1 MSKERVKP
9 EGFVPGAPGARQS
22 AGSEANGTVV
32 KEFAIRLVNFCDGAK
47 SLFQAIPV
55 APGDRALIVRGYGL
69 SILDMSWTLA
79 QMLAVDPVRSHVT
92 CLTLWRP
99 MYERWL
105 RMGYFVGC
113 AHDAE
118 VASFVIDG
126 TLPKS
131 RVNFRKKGDA
141 CEMSAR
147 EFSQL
152 VAEQLPPLRPKFEEL
167 AAEYNPIWS
176 DLVHG
181 GVNLVRLYAS
191 GSTIGS
197 KAAPGVVVELLYRTA
212 LVVVLTTSYSAMH
225 LAREGDDAHLAAFRR
240 LDDEV
245 TAFLNDCNALAV
257 DPRALTKTLEQK

>member
-1 MSKERVKP
+1 MSERQSGQGDSPKVA
-9 EGFVPGAPGARQS
+9 EAPRQS
-22 AGSEANGTVV
+22 AAEVADATVV
-32 KEFAIRLVNFCDGAK
+32 RNLALRLVDFCDGAK
-47 SLFQAIPV
+47 RLYQKIPV
-55 APGDRALIVRGYGL
+55 EPGERYLIVRGYGL

-79 QMLAVDPVRSHVT
+79 RMLSVDPVRSHVT

-105 RMGYFVGC
+105 RMGYFAAC
-113 AHDAE
+113 AYDAE
-118 VASFVIDG
+118 VAAFVING
-126 TLPKS
+126 ALPKS
-131 RVNFRKKGDA
+131 RVNFRRNGDA

-167 AAEYNPIWS
+167 AGEYNPVWS

-181 GVNLVRLYAS
+181 GVNLVRLYAT
-191 GSTIGS
+191 GSTVGS

-225 LAREGDDAHLAAFRR
+225 LARQGNEDYRADFRR

-257 DPRALTKTLEQK
+257 DPRSIIRMVE